1 MVYGYFKVRER
12 ITHMEAY
19 ARPGLRHK
27 RMGDKVP
34 DGNIIV
40 DANGRYNRFDGGHHK
55 DRFGEIK
62 RYYVIGDTSESALLS
77 PKGSGI
83 AVRGS
88 LVVSRILA
96 RVSDAR

>member
-19 ARPGLRHK
+19 ARRELRRK
-27 RMGDKVP
+27 RRGDKVP
-34 DGNIIV
+34 NEDIIL
-40 DANGRYNRFDGGHHK
+40 DADGRYNRFDGGYHK

-62 RYYVIGDTSESALLS
+62 RHYVIGDTSESALLS

-83 AVRGS
+83 TVRGS